1 MVKINKIN
9 ILLIILLIVLIVLI
23 ILIILFIMKYNSI
36 NKLEKFYN
44 NNNKQNFHFIT
55 YGDDRVNCKSRIISE
70 AENFKIFESIKFY
83 EPKDIST
90 EFYNKHKNV
99 LEQKRGGGYW
109 IWKYDI
115 ILQKLNEIKNN
126 DILVY
131 TDCGCTINVEGIN
144 KFYEYVNMLNESPY
158 SIISFQIN
166 NHIEREYT
174 TKELFNNLDIDLES
188 DIAKSEQYTAAI
200 LIMKKTD
207 HLMLI
212 LNKSMEILDKNNNL
226 ITDFYNN
233 NQESYFKDNRHDQSI
248 LSVIRKKYNSIVIND
263 YNDNITEINESN
275 KHIPFMT
282 SRKR

>member
-1 MVKINKIN
+1 MNYNNKHIINSIN
-9 ILLIILLIVLIVLI
+9 IIIVILLILLLILIL
-23 ILIILFIMKYNSI
+23 
-36 NKLEKFYN
+36 NKLYKKNQISHFEN
-44 NNNKQNFHFIT
+44 NQVDNQKFHFIT
-55 YGDDRVNCKSRIISE
+55 YGDDKVNCKSRIIQE
-70 AENFKIFESIKFY
+70 AENFKVFDSINFF
-83 EPKDIST
+83 EPKDISK

-115 ILQKLNEIKNN
+115 ILQKLNEINNN

-131 TDCGCTINVEGIN
+131 TDCGCTINAKGIN
-144 KFYEYVNMLNESPY
+144 KFYEYVKMLNDSHY
-158 SIISFQIN
+158 SIISFEIK

-174 TKELFNNLDIDLES
+174 TKELFNNLNIDLES

-212 LNKSMEILDKNNNL
+212 LNKCMELLNQDNNL
-226 ITDFYNN
+226 ITDLYNN
-233 NQESYFKDNRHDQSI
+233 TQESYFKDNRHDQSI
-248 LSVIRKKYNSIVIND
+248 LSLIRKKYKSIVIND
-263 YNDNITEINESN
+263 YNDDIKEINESN